1 MATDK
6 NKRSKLPPFFLVNAT
21 MYLRNQLVKL
31 SNKMLPSGFIML
43 EQSSAF
49 LKIKSIEIAASLNI
63 SEIISDKVMP
73 VSEIASATQC
83 DEEGLYRIMRALAG
97 EGIFKEYSGKR
108 FRNTRLSY
116 ALGNSPQS
124 VKYFILAHLSETN
137 WDLTNAL
144 GMSVKTGENAMK
156 LKYNMSPFEFLKNN
170 PDNSFRFDKAMSETA
185 ELSCEIILRSFNFG
199 KYKKIVDIG
208 GGQGF
213 LLSAILTK
221 HKACQGIL
229 FDQTHVVSNPGKT
242 LAGLVDSGRCEVV
255 GGSFF
260 DFIPKGGDAYILKNI
275 IHDWSDELS
284 IKIFKNIY
292 DVIPQGA
299 PLLLIETL
307 IEPDN
312 KPSIGKFI
320 DLQMMIATDGGKERT
335 AVEFENILN
344 QAGFTIKKIHNNP
357 TPFCVIEVVK
367 K

>member
-1 MATDK
+1 
-6 NKRSKLPPFFLVNAT
+6 

-49 LKIKSIEIAASLNI
+49 LKIKAIETAAELNI
-63 SEIISDKVMP
+63 SEIIDDKILSI
-73 VSEIASATQC
+73 SEIARATQC
-83 DEEGLYRIMRALAG
+83 NEEALYRMMRALAG
-97 EGIFKEYSGKR
+97 EKIFRELPGKR
-108 FRNTRLSY
+108 FQNTRLSY
-116 ALGNSPQS
+116 AIGNSAQS
-124 VKYFILAHLSETN
+124 VKYFILAHISETN

-170 PDNSFRFDKAMSETA
+170 PDNSLRFDKAMSETA
-185 ELSCEIILRSFNFG
+185 ELSCEIILKSFNFG

-221 HKACQGIL
+221 HNQCQGVL
-229 FDQTHVVSNPGKT
+229 FDQEHVVSNPGQT
-242 LAGLVDSGRCEVV
+242 LAQLVKSGRCEVV

-260 DFIPKGGDAYILKNI
+260 DFVPQGGDAYILKNI

-284 IKIFKNIY
+284 IKIFKNIF
-292 DVIPQGA
+292 DAIPQNT

-307 IEPDN
+307 IAPDN

-335 AVEFENILN
+335 AEEYESILN
-344 QAGFTIKKIHNNP
+344 QAGFVIRKIHKNP
-357 TPFCVIEVVK
+357 TPFCVIEAQK